1 VALISLLLFLA
12 CPNTVQ
18 DTAPD
23 TGCESEGD
31 IDDVR
36 FRLVEETC
44 DWYVLQCG
52 MQDQRFLTQC
62 SKTLGRE
69 LGRLVDDEEMCVDW
83 CAARSYHQEV
93 LSWDCSQA
101 PVPED
106 EQDYPYEQVTQHF
119 YTCDTPNYEPS
130 GL

>member
-1 VALISLLLFLA
+1 MALISLLVLIA
-12 CPNTVQ
+12 CPNPVQ

-44 DWYVLQCG
+44 DWYVLKCG
-52 MQDQRFLTQC
+52 MQEQRSLAQC
-62 SKTLGRE
+62 SLLTGRE

-83 CAARSYHQEV
+83 CAARSYHQDV
-93 LSWDCSQA
+93 LSWDC
-101 PVPED
+101 
-106 EQDYPYEQVTQHF
+106 
-119 YTCDTPNYEPS
+119 
-130 GL
+130 G